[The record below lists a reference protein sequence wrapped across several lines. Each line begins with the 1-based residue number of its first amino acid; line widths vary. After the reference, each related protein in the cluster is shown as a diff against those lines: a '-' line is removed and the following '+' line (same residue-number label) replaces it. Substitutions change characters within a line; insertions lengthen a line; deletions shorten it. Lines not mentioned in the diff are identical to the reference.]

1 MTLFSSIE
9 KRSRF
14 HLKKRNKNN
23 WILRRRAKQLLST
36 TTQETK
42 RGKTQRVTNQTH
54 SSPPQSSPSTA
65 TKSNTDSAQLSSPL
79 SEIVAASP
87 PSEIQRASSLKETIM
102 DERNTKSK
110 SHSWE
115 YEKSCFKK
123 TNIPLSGGL

>member
-1 MTLFSSIE
+1 M
-9 KRSRF
+9 
-14 HLKKRNKNN
+14 
-23 WILRRRAKQLLST
+23 LRRRAKQLLST

-42 RGKTQRVTNQTH
+42 RGKTQHVTNQTH

-65 TKSNTDSAQLSSPL
+65 TKPNTDSAQPSSPL

-102 DERNTKSK
+102 DERNTKSN

-123 TNIPLSGGL
+123 TNIPLPGGLRTRIPLRDLMTEAHFSLFKK